1 MSGTIQSIAQKET
14 KDTKI
19 RQSPH
24 AHLRNRT
31 DERNRKRSLLSSFPS
46 VQWIENGSED
56 FS

>member
-1 MSGTIQSIAQKET
+1 MSQAIQSIAQKET